1 MMLKDILCRLKDGTE
16 INAYY
21 TNTDGERVAVYTD
34 LDGKAPAFVRNAD
47 VYGIGVSDNGVLEC
61 EVEEP

>member
-1 MMLKDILCRLKDGTE
+1 MMLKEMIALARKGTE

-47 VYGIGVSDNGVLEC
+47 VYGIGVSDNGVLMV

>member
-1 MMLKDILCRLKDGTE
+1 MMLKDILRRLKDGTE

>member
-1 MMLKDILCRLKDGTE
+1 MMLKDILHRLRDGAE

-21 TNTDGERVAVYTD
+21 INADGERETVYTQ
-34 LDGKAPAFVRNAD
+34 LDDKIPAFVRNAD
-47 VYGIGVSDNGVLEC
+47 VYGIDVSDNGVLMV

>member
-34 LDGKAPAFVRNAD
+34 LDGKAPAYVRFAD
-47 VYGIGVSDNGVLEC
+47 VYGIAVSDNGVLLV

>member
-1 MMLKDILCRLKDGTE
+1 MMLKDILCRLRKGTE

-21 TNTDGERVAVYTD
+21 TNCHGERVTIYTD
-34 LDGKAPAFVRNAD
+34 LDDNPPAYVRFAD
-47 VYGIGVSDNGVLEC
+47 VYGYEISDNGVLLV